1 LGESAWGLVRRVN
14 PGLGEEQPKVIREAI
29 SRAIGKKYDN
39 GVDLRIMLFR
49 EIRSHPAIG

>member
-1 LGESAWGLVRRVN
+1 LVRAVN
-14 PGLGEEQPKVIREAI
+14 PGLGEEQPKAITKAI

-39 GVDLRIMLFR
+39 GGDLRIMLFR

>member
-1 LGESAWGLVRRVN
+1 LVRAVN
-14 PGLGEEQPKVIREAI
+14 LGLGEEQPKVITKAI

-39 GVDLRIMLFR
+39 GGDLRIMLFR